1 MWPCPAGQLA
11 VRNGCEHER
20 ASLDRVKVRRG
31 AKNGRY
37 DQVRAPNRQALKGAA
52 ILAMPLTEASAKCR
66 SGPPDDDDD
75 DSPDAAINIWGGVIA
90 VTSFGSAIASPE
102 TTTA

>member
-1 MWPCPAGQLA
+1 
-11 VRNGCEHER
+11 
-20 ASLDRVKVRRG
+20 
-31 AKNGRY
+31 
-37 DQVRAPNRQALKGAA
+37 
-52 ILAMPLTEASAKCR
+52 MPLTEASAKCR